1 MVACPEAR
9 HNASGCFE
17 KVYRCAAT
25 GSVSAKHVYR
35 RTCSRATAQV
45 KGPSMAI
52 STPVSPDAAM
62 LTTISDLAAAGVLTL
77 RVARTYPLDK

>member
-1 MVACPEAR
+1 M
-9 HNASGCFE
+9 
-17 KVYRCAAT
+17 
-25 GSVSAKHVYR
+25 
-35 RTCSRATAQV
+35 
-45 KGPSMAI
+45 